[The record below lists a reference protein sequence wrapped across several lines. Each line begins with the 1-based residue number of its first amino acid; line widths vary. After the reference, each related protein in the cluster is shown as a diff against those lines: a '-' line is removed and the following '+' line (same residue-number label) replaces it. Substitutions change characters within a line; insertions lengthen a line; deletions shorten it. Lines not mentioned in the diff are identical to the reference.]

1 MKTVDSI
8 KQITLGV
15 IFDLNKLKF
24 MKTCGLEES
33 FRLNKLK
40 DTFLKKSDSV
50 RGMFAYAKWDN
61 SEWVSRCE
69 SKINK

>member
-24 MKTCGLEES
+24 METCGLEES
-33 FRLNKLK
+33 FR
-40 DTFLKKSDSV
+40 
-50 RGMFAYAKWDN
+50 
-61 SEWVSRCE
+61 
-69 SKINK
+69 